1 MAKINLL
8 PWRAELRKERQ
19 KEFAVMMGISAVLAV
34 AIWGMVH
41 FYHVQLIDIQ
51 KSHNKYLE
59 DQIALL
65 DQKIKEIQQL
75 ETEKQRLLNKMRA
88 IEQLQA
94 NRPLIVRFFD
104 EIVAVLPEGMSL
116 NKLEQKGDAITVNGV
131 AQSNARVSTFM
142 RNIENSQWLKN
153 PKLNVIQAKD
163 EKGQHVSQF
172 TLQFNQVVP
181 KTEEEAAA
189 ENKAVKGGKK

>member
-172 TLQFNQVVP
+172 TCSTIRLSPRQKKKQQQ
-181 KTEEEAAA
+181 KT
-189 ENKAVKGGKK
+189 KL

>member
-19 KEFAVMMGISAVLAV
+19 KEFAIMMGISAVLAL
-34 AIWGMVH
+34 AIWGIVH
-41 FYHVQLIDIQ
+41 FYYVQKIDIQ
-51 KSHNKYLE
+51 KNHNKYLE
-59 DQIALL
+59 EQIVLL
-65 DQKIKEIQQL
+65 DKKITEIQQL
-75 ETEKQRLLNKMRA
+75 EAEKQRLLNKMRA

-104 EIVAVLPEGMSL
+104 EIVAVLPDGMSL
-116 NKLEQKGDAITVNGV
+116 NKLDQKGNAITVNGI

-142 RNIENSQWLKN
+142 RNIENSQWVTN

-163 EKGQHVSQF
+163 DKGQNISQF
-172 TLQFNQVVP
+172 TLQFQQVLP
-181 KTEEEAAA
+181 KTEEE
-189 ENKAVKGGKK
+189 EKEGGTK

>member
-8 PWRAELRKERQ
+8 PWRAELRKEKQ
-19 KEFAVMMGISAVLAV
+19 KEFAVLMGISAVLAV

-51 KSHNKYLE
+51 KNHNKYLE

-65 DQKIKEIQQL
+65 DKKIKEIEQL
-75 ETEKQRLLNKMRA
+75 ETEKQRLLDKMRA

-104 EIVAVLPEGMSL
+104 EVVAVMPDGVSL
-116 NKLEQKGDAITVNGV
+116 SKLEQKGNLITVNGV

-142 RNIENSQWLKN
+142 RNIENSKWLKN
-153 PKLNVIQAKD
+153 PKLDVIQAKD
-163 EKGQHVSQF
+163 EAGQRISYF
-172 TLQFNQVVP
+172 TLRFDQEVP
-181 KTEEEAAA
+181 KAEE
-189 ENKAVKGGKK
+189 GGGL